1 MNFFDKEENREL
13 MSENRVI
20 IDKITEFLKRNVKY
34 VSKSAMIVALASV
47 LMLTGCNE
55 PKENGGPEKGQP
67 RRNRDKPQPLQK
79 KLGSQK

>member
-34 VSKSAMIVALASV
+34 VSKV
-47 LMLTGCNE
+47 
-55 PKENGGPEKGQP
+55 Q
-67 RRNRDKPQPLQK
+67 
-79 KLGSQK
+79 